1 MLIRPESPQDH
12 KAIRDLTRDAFAP
25 MSFSDGS
32 EPDIIDKL
40 RKAGDLTLSLVAEQD
55 EIIGHVAFSPAKI
68 RKAKGDWYG
77 LGPISVR
84 ADMQRQGIGTK
95 LVQTGLDMLR
105 KKGAAGCVLTGN
117 PDVYRPMGFTND
129 HALTF
134 SGLNPEYI
142 LFIALSGT
150 APEGEINFAPAFGEE
165 HP

>member
-32 EPDIIDKL
+32 EPDIIDQL

-117 PDVYRPMGFTND
+117 PDVYRPMGFTNE
-129 HALTF
+129 HALTY
-134 SGLNPEYI
+134 SGLNPKYI
-142 LFIALSGT
+142 LFIALNGT
-150 APEGEINFAPAFGEE
+150 APKGEINFAPALEE
-165 HP
+165 DHP